1 VNDDKSGRL
10 TKIVS
15 KEEIEMDQAT
25 GTEIDIETIKEKINT
40 KIGMYSIIYNNLL
53 NPILYK
59 K

>member
-25 GTEIDIETIKEKINT
+25 GTEIDIKTIKEKINT
-40 KIGMYSIIYNNLL
+40 KIGIYSIIYNNLL

>member
-25 GTEIDIETIKEKINT
+25 GTEIDIKTIKEKINT
-40 KIGMYSIIYNNLL
+40 KIGIYSII
-53 NPILYK
+53 
-59 K
+59 

>member
-1 VNDDKSGRL
+1 
-10 TKIVS
+10 VS

-25 GTEIDIETIKEKINT
+25 GTEIDIKTIKEKINT
-40 KIGMYSIIYNNLL
+40 KIGI

>member
-1 VNDDKSGRL
+1 VNDDNSGTL

-15 KEEIEMDQAT
+15 KEEIDMDQAT
-25 GTEIDIETIKEKINT
+25 GTDIDIKTIKEKINT
-40 KIGMYSIIYNNLL
+40 KIGIYSIIYNNLL

>member
-1 VNDDKSGRL
+1 MNDDNSGTL

-15 KEEIEMDQAT
+15 KEEIDMDQAT
-25 GTEIDIETIKEKINT
+25 GTDIDIKTIKEKINT
-40 KIGMYSIIYNNLL
+40 KIGIYSIIYNNLL

>member
-1 VNDDKSGRL
+1 VNDDNSGML

-15 KEEIEMDQAT
+15 KEEIEIDQAT
-25 GTEIDIETIKEKINT
+25 GTDIDIKTIKEKINT
-40 KIGMYSIIYNNLL
+40 KIGIYSIIYNNLL

>member
-1 VNDDKSGRL
+1 VNDDRSGRL

-15 KEEIEMDQAT
+15 KEEIDMDQAT
-25 GTEIDIETIKEKINT
+25 GTEIDIKTIKEKINT

>member
-1 VNDDKSGRL
+1 MNDDNSGTL

-15 KEEIEMDQAT
+15 KEEIDMDQAT
-25 GTEIDIETIKEKINT
+25 GTDIDINTIKEKINT
-40 KIGMYSIIYNNLL
+40 KIGIYSIIYNNLL